1 MHFVQVSAQLQ
12 SVTKKIGANKN
23 CTISG
28 WQDVND
34 LMHKFFGVF
43 QKKFLRAQI
52 FRDNRN
58 CFVLSIFRNFILLAS
73 LDNDK
78 PMLMRQKNVN
88 KDSPFHT
95 PTGS

>member
-43 QKKFLRAQI
+43 QKKFLETI
-52 FRDNRN
+52 WYIGLKFSEITEI
-58 CFVLSIFRNFILLAS
+58 VLFFQYSGISFY
-73 LDNDK
+73 
-78 PMLMRQKNVN
+78 
-88 KDSPFHT
+88 
-95 PTGS
+95 